1 MSYELYNIHFDF
13 DWKVLTGIICQKFKK
28 KFLLG
33 GEDSKSSSEDGGEDG
48 LFTATDVIKQ
58 AGFSSTLI

>member
-1 MSYELYNIHFDF
+1 MSIYNIHFDF

-33 GEDSKSSSEDGGEDG
+33 GEDSKSSSEEQEDG